1 MRFAIAHHY
10 DHLYD
15 HHESEE
21 LSVSAKLIPTPA
33 RHFVGLWPKA
43 LTSPYLAPVALV
55 AGIALPNLAT
65 MVFPYVALLAAVA
78 VSAALLA
85 AQPAAGTDLRCGIGL
100 FLRCCLLAPAL
111 AWALGALV
119 GADPEERGWMALVAA
134 APVGAVAVH
143 GVATLGLRGSQ
154 AGTAYLVSV
163 VAAPLLVPGVAFA
176 AGSNLGVAPTSLA
189 VLMLLTAGLP
199 AAAALLLRRGMC
211 GLARPQCRIVL
222 SALANLAF
230 AGLALGRGQGVLDAV
245 LANPAGALAALAL
258 ACLAALAG
266 LLAAVAGAAASQRP
280 EAMMAGIGRN
290 NAIVWAACA
299 ATLPQEGH
307 VFMVCAGA
315 LVILGPPILGTLLR
329 HFGAG
334 RVVGQ

>member
-1 MRFAIAHHY
+1 M
-10 DHLYD
+10 
-15 HHESEE
+15 
-21 LSVSAKLIPTPA
+21 SAMLIPTPA
-33 RHFVGLWPKA
+33 RYLVRLWPKA
-43 LTSPYLAPVALV
+43 LTSPYLAPVALI
-55 AGIALPNLAT
+55 AGIALPDLAT
-65 MVFPYVALLAAVA
+65 LVFPYVALLAAIA
-78 VSAALLA
+78 VLAAMLA
-85 AQPAAGTDLRCGIGL
+85 AQPAASTDLRCGIGL

-119 GADPEERGWMALVAA
+119 GAGPEERGWMALVAA
-134 APVGAVAVH
+134 APV
-143 GVATLGLRGSQ
+143 
-154 AGTAYLVSV
+154 
-163 VAAPLLVPGVAFA
+163 LVPGVAFA
-176 AGSNLGVAPTSLA
+176 AGSDLGVAPSSLA

-211 GLARPQCRIVL
+211 GLARPQCRVVL
-222 SALANLAF
+222 SALANLAL

-280 EAMMAGIGRN
+280 EAMIAGIGRN

-329 HFGAG
+329 RFCAG
-334 RVVGQ
+334 RVVGR